1 FIAGLIVRVIEDGQE
16 VTYAFGMENGD
27 FLRARKI
34 VGTTETRLG
43 SVTWGEGAAVVR
55 MRRVG
60 SALHFDYRVSP
71 GTWETLHSEDIDAEA
86 SLERGG
92 IFASTTSALMAR
104 FEFDYFVVVDP
115 ASESAA
121 VEDLR
126 ITEVMYHPL
135 DLGVGYDLEFIE
147 LANTGSS
154 SIDLSGIRF
163 EDGNPFSGL
172 VFDGLELAAGEIA
185 VVTAN
190 PSDFRA
196 IYGEGIRVLASWAD
210 GGISNGGE
218 SIVLVD
224 AGGDIIHDFEYSDD
238 LPWPVEAD
246 GEGASLEVIDTEGN
260 YNDPSNWR
268 ASLVLG
274 GTPGIVTSEGDLDND
289 GLDDAGE
296 ALAGTDPL
304 NPDSDGDGALDGSEV
319 DAGTDPLDLLS
330 VFKLIEVTRVGDT
343 TRASWNSVP
352 GRSYTLQVSPDL
364 TPDSW
369 ADVGTVEASRGI
381 TVLPHVS
388 ADGQE
393 LYYRV
398 VVE

>member
-1 FIAGLIVRVIEDGQE
+1 
-16 VTYAFGMENGD
+16 M
-27 FLRARKI
+27 
-34 VGTTETRLG
+34 
-43 SVTWGEGAAVVR
+43 
-55 MRRVG
+55 
-60 SALHFDYRVSP
+60 
-71 GTWETLHSEDIDAEA
+71 
-86 SLERGG
+86 
-92 IFASTTSALMAR
+92 
-104 FEFDYFVVVDP
+104 
-115 ASESAA
+115 
-121 VEDLR
+121 
-126 ITEVMYHPL
+126 
-135 DLGVGYDLEFIE
+135 
-147 LANTGSS
+147 
-154 SIDLSGIRF
+154 
-163 EDGNPFSGL
+163 
-172 VFDGLELAAGEIA
+172 
-185 VVTAN
+185 
-190 PSDFRA
+190 
-196 IYGEGIRVLASWAD
+196 LASWSD

-224 AGGDIIHDFEYSDD
+224 AVGDIIHDFEYSDD

-246 GEGASLEVIDTEGN
+246 GGGSSLEVIDTEGN

-274 GTPGIVTSEGDLDND
+274 GTPGVVTSAGDLDND

-304 NPDSDGDGALDGSEV
+304 NPDTDGDGALDGSEV

-369 ADVGTVEASRGI
+369 LDVGTIEASRGI
-381 TVLPHVS
+381 TVLPHAS
-388 ADGQE
+388 SDEQE